1 MWDFRIFRSILHKL
15 KHTKIQIMNSIA
27 FLSQAQAVS
36 VYDDTVN
43 KRPPNLAQEIQA
55 NELIS
60 DTPTVFDPFDNTTEY
75 HSFFNDSAM
84 LDAFNERYVQRM
96 LARTAA
102 IALSAELSE
111 CLDQE
116 EECEAWTAAGYC
128 FTNAGYMSIG
138 ELHDSTVA

>member
-1 MWDFRIFRSILHKL
+1 M
-15 KHTKIQIMNSIA
+15 
-27 FLSQAQAVS
+27 
-36 VYDDTVN
+36 
-43 KRPPNLAQEIQA
+43 
-55 NELIS
+55 IS
-60 DTPTVFDPFDNTTEY
+60 ETPTVFEPFDNTTEY

-138 ELHDSTVA
+138 ELQNPTFP

>member
-1 MWDFRIFRSILHKL
+1 M
-15 KHTKIQIMNSIA
+15 A
-27 FLSQAQAVS
+27 FPSQAQAVS

-43 KRPPNLAQEIQA
+43 KRPPQLAQETQA
-55 NELIS
+55 NKLIS